1 MFPQNHAMKSKRR
14 STPEVVFPLRV
25 DRNGYRPVY
34 KLGNEG
40 GNCSFGCKFC
50 GVGKSVKITSAENIA
65 TFDALHAKYLTEIKG
80 PYHPAIFNRGN
91 VTDSKSLSL
100 ATLDH
105 ILGVFE
111 RDKRVTYLSLN
122 SRESTATTEVLG
134 RLVDRNL
141 PFPIHFIYGQESF
154 SESAQRILG
163 KNNRGEMEQFMQ
175 KLKCRNQAYQPHD
188 GGKRYQFGLDVNLVF
203 LPELYL
209 QAGESRKNNE
219 TRIAEGLAD
228 DLRRLLVRTD
238 PLVPV
243 EVNIHPYY
251 EVAALPYEKADLLQL
266 LRILPTLQRIVE
278 EYNRK
283 PHMYRTHLFLGV
295 VFVVE
300 GANEVSDSRQTKK
313 LFQLQQAIDAFN
325 RTGGFEGVERLNNT
339 A

>member
-1 MFPQNHAMKSKRR
+1 MKNKRR

-25 DRNGYRPVY
+25 DQNGYRPVY

-65 TFDALHAKYLTEIKG
+65 TFDALHTKYLTEIDG

-91 VTDSKSLSL
+91 VTDSKSFSL

-111 RDKRVTYLSLN
+111 PDKRITYLSLN
-122 SRESTATTEVLG
+122 SRDSTATTEVLC

-154 SESAQRILG
+154 NESAQRILG
-163 KNNRGEMEQFMQ
+163 KNNQGEMEQFMQ
-175 KLKCRNQAYQPHD
+175 KLKCHNQAYQPHNSS
-188 GGKRYQFGLDVNLVF
+188 KRYLFGLDVNLVF

-209 QAGESRKNNE
+209 QAGESRRDSE
-219 TRIAEGLAD
+219 TRIAEGLVD
-228 DLRRLLVRTD
+228 DLRKLLVRTD

-251 EVAALPYEKADLLQL
+251 EVEALPYEKADLLQL
-266 LRILPTLQRIVE
+266 LRILPTLQRIIDE
-278 EYNRK
+278 HNRK
-283 PHMYRTHLFLGV
+283 PGMYRTHLFLGV
-295 VFVVE
+295 VFFVE
-300 GANEVSDSRQTKK
+300 GANEVGGSRQAQK
-313 LFQLQQAIDAFN
+313 LSQLQQAINDFN
-325 RTGGFEGVERLNNT
+325 RAGGFPATRGDVPTL